1 MVQKSAGE
9 RAQLVDSL
17 NSSSPLS
24 LVVFELANGLYAYNI
39 PSEFSR
45 TIIDLIENQKGK
57 LIGIFAFV
65 FIFVYVL
72 SIFGL
77 GMFGFV
83 GIVLALIYAV
93 LS

>member
-1 MVQKSAGE
+1 M
-9 RAQLVDSL
+9 L
-17 NSSSPLS
+17 
-24 LVVFELANGLYAYNI
+24 
-39 PSEFSR
+39 

-77 GMFGFV
+77 GMFAFV

>member
-1 MVQKSAGE
+1 MVAESVEAHQPAVPEPAEGQQTPSKP
-9 RAQLVDSL
+9 D
-17 NSSSPLS
+17 
-24 LVVFELANGLYAYNI
+24 I